1 MTLLTLNAGSSSL
14 KIGVFERG
22 GAEDGLIERL
32 SGQVD
37 RVRTDPQLTLR
48 TPRGEKVVDQRLTQP
63 SAEETAHGEAL
74 AQTLTALQGAQADL
88 DVTAVG
94 HRVVH
99 GGPDFAE
106 PVAITPAVL
115 ETLETFVPLA
125 PLHQPHNL
133 AGIRGAQAAFPQAVN
148 VACFDTA
155 FHRHHPWVNDTF
167 ALPPRFYEQGV
178 RRYGFHGLSYDYIS
192 RRLRQIAPHHAAGRV
207 VVAHLGNGASMCA
220 MQDGQSV
227 GSTMGFT
234 AVDGLPMGTRC
245 GQIDPGVLLYLMEQ
259 KGMSVGDVTD
269 LIYKDSGLKGMSGI
283 AADMRTLEASDDP
296 NAARAIDYFV
306 FRVRRELGA
315 LAAVLAGLDAIV
327 FTGGIGEHAA
337 RIRERVLTDAGW
349 LGVELDTHRNQTHA
363 TVISSDRS
371 RVRVFVL
378 PTDEER
384 MIARYTLGVLGAGAA
399 TAAA

>member
-14 KIGVFERG
+14 KIGVFERHPEG
-22 GAEDGLIERL
+22 RDDGLVERL

-37 RVRTDPQLTLR
+37 RLRTTPQLTLK
-48 TPRGEKVVDQRLTQP
+48 TPKGETVVDQALARPTRED
-63 SAEETAHGEAL
+63 AAHGEAL
-74 AQTLTALQGAQADL
+74 AETLDALRQTLGELAI
-88 DVTAVG
+88 TAVG

-106 PVAITPAVL
+106 PVRLTPEIIRQL
-115 ETLETFVPLA
+115 ETLIPLA

-133 AGIRGAQAAFPQAVN
+133 AGIEGARRAFPDAVN

-178 RRYGFHGLSYDYIS
+178 RRYGFHGLSYAYIA
-192 RRLRQIAPHHAAGRV
+192 RRLREMAPFHAAGRV

-220 MQDGQSV
+220 MHDGQSV

-259 KGMSVGDVTD
+259 HGMSVAEVTD
-269 LIYKDSGLKGMSGI
+269 LLYRDSGLKGMSGI
-283 AADMRTLEASDDP
+283 SADMRMLAASDDP
-296 NAARAIDYFV
+296 NAARAVDYFV

-315 LAAVLAGLDAIV
+315 LAAVLAGLDAVV
-327 FTGGIGEHAA
+327 FTGGIGQHSAM
-337 RIRERVLTDAGW
+337 IRERVLSDAGW
-349 LGVELDTHRNQTHA
+349 LGVELDSHRNQTHA
-363 TVISSDRS
+363 TVISSERS

-384 MIARYTLGVLGAGAA
+384 MIARYTLGLLGA
-399 TAAA
+399 